1 MPVILAMLG
10 VWYNNF
16 FGAQTHGLSRV
27 WPGEPF
33 HSFVFVAAS
42 SEQLLNSNMKHHLL
56 CFPALV
62 TKLHSKFLVFSA
74 SVIRFLISW
83 RVQNFTTLWVQVN
96 KGKATWPGIS
106 QWKPLFSFTQ
116 QSDNNLTS
124 RLSAWMRSIPK
135 AQFFPIASQWWWWIF
150 FLPCWVVVVIQYFS
164 HLTVVFGKG
173 CVWYEELRK
182 VKKVLSSD
190 AVRRSGWHPPRSV
203 YLCVYLHLALKRIT
217 FSDSLPQHTVLQF
230 YSETENQ

>member
-1 MPVILAMLG
+1 M
-10 VWYNNF
+10 
-16 FGAQTHGLSRV
+16 
-27 WPGEPF
+27 
-33 HSFVFVAAS
+33 
-42 SEQLLNSNMKHHLL
+42 
-56 CFPALV
+56 
-62 TKLHSKFLVFSA
+62 
-74 SVIRFLISW
+74 
-83 RVQNFTTLWVQVN
+83 N

-150 FLPCWVVVVIQYFS
+150 FFAMLSCCGNSVFQSFDNFF
-164 HLTVVFGKG
+164 FGKG

-217 FSDSLPQHTVLQF
+217 FSDSLPQHSVLQF